1 MLIII
6 RFHVS
11 SGNNIITD
19 GWNAYDWMNPN
30 SGYNRIIHYH
40 RHNDFGFGAESTSY
54 IESVWG
60 DLKRLLTK
68 IYASV
73 RSENFVYLIKECVW
87 LIKNKDL
94 NNNQKLNEIK
104 DILNHIV
111 GTVQFKLFEKEDIED
126 FNKSEYD
133 LGLNDSD
140 SSENESSNFD

>member
-1 MLIII
+1 M
-6 RFHVS
+6 
-11 SGNNIITD
+11 
-19 GWNAYDWMNPN
+19 
-30 SGYNRIIHYH
+30 
-40 RHNDFGFGAESTSY
+40 
-54 IESVWG
+54 G

-73 RSENFVYLIKECVW
+73 RSENFVYLIKECEW

-111 GTVQFKLFEKEDIED
+111 GTVQFKLLEKEDIED